1 MGQKIALVVGNNLY
15 ESPFRPLEGA
25 IRDAAR
31 IAGFLEFTLGFQTKV
46 LDNPTA
52 RDVTKELHRIVKT
65 LTPDSKFF
73 FYFAGHGLCVG
84 GSANQSLLCRDAD
97 ELLLEGVEAAGQI
110 SPEALAAISRKG
122 NGDMF
127 FCLDVCRSQTLR
139 QKDGLARQ
147 EGSVGLR
154 DAISKPSELSGLPAK
169 IKGRRLILSSCADGQ
184 CANDDGVFATALVE
198 EMTNLLKVGRDL
210 ELGYE
215 LLKRVKPRLKLD
227 QTPELSGTPFVLVP
241 GTRKPLVEP
250 IVDRQEAPNLE
261 KKPVVPP
268 QPPVSPAKTPLQL
281 TTEANDALKAGRYE
295 EAELLANEA
304 LRIDSSFGW
313 AQFVL
318 TEAQEGAKKQ
328 REEEERRQAEE
339 RRREEEKRRRE
350 EEKRRRNLELDQT
363 LNEGWLSFNAG
374 DFESAL
380 EKANVVLQAR
390 PTDEAAGELKTLSEE
405 ALRSKLLTLWG
416 ESASREAGG
425 RQALKIGSKEYGL
438 CWIPAGEFEMGSS
451 ESEKER
457 DDGEKLH
464 HVKLTKAFWLLET
477 PVTQALYKEVMGANP
492 SEFKGDDLPVETVS
506 WNDAMKFCQELTKRF
521 PKGVKAGLPT
531 EAQWEYACRAGTKT
545 AYWYGNA
552 TDAKKMNYYDSGIGK
567 TTPVK
572 RYPANPWGLY
582 DMHGN
587 VWEWTSDYFGDY
599 PTGTVADP
607 KGPNSASNRVERGGG
622 WYSGARYCRSAN
634 RRGCVAADRGGNL
647 GFRFLL
653 SCD

>member
-31 IAGFLEFTLGFQTKV
+31 IAGFLEFSLGFQTKV

-139 QKDGLARQ
+139 QKDGLVKQA
-147 EGSVGLR
+147 GSEGLR
-154 DAISKPSELSGLPAK
+154 DAISKPSETSGLPAK
-169 IKGRRLILSSCADGQ
+169 IRGRRLILSSCADGQ
-184 CANDDGVFATALVE
+184 CANDDGVFAKALVE
-198 EMTNLLKVGRDL
+198 EMTNLLKIGRDL

-215 LLKRVKPRLKLD
+215 LLKRIAPRLKLD

-241 GTRKPLVEP
+241 GTCESL
-250 IVDRQEAPNLE
+250 IGRQEAPNLE

-295 EAELLANEA
+295 EAELLASEA
-304 LRIDSSFGW
+304 LRIDPSFGW
-313 AQFVL
+313 VQFVL
-318 TEAQEGAKKQ
+318 SEARKKLEEQ
-328 REEEERRQAEE
+328 REEERLRR
-339 RRREEEKRRRE
+339 
-350 EEKRRRNLELDQT
+350 ELDQT
-363 LNEGWLSFNAG
+363 LNEGWLCFNKG
-374 DFESAL
+374 DAKLAL
-380 EKANVVLQAR
+380 VKATTVLKAR
-390 PTDEAAGELKTLSEE
+390 PDDPAARELKRLAEVALQSDSE
-405 ALRSKLLTLWG
+405 SMWS
-416 ESASREAGG
+416 ESSSRKAGT
-425 RQALKIGSKEYGL
+425 RQTLKIGDAEYGF
-438 CWIPAGEFEMGSS
+438 CWIPAGEFDMGSL
-451 ESEKER
+451 ESEEDRYGNER
-457 DDGEKLH
+457 LH
-464 HVKLTKAFWLLET
+464 HVKFTRGFWMLET
-477 PVTQALYKEVMGANP
+477 PTTQALYEKVIGENP
-492 SEFKGDDLPVETVS
+492 SKFKGDDRPVERVS
-506 WNDAMKFCQELTKRF
+506 WVDATKFCAELTTRL
-521 PKGVKAGLPT
+521 PKGAKASLPT
-531 EAQWEYACRAGTKT
+531 EAQWEYACRAGTTT
-545 AYWYGNA
+545 AYWYGNSA
-552 TDAKKMNYYDSGIGK
+552 DSGKMNYDNNVDE
-567 TTPVK
+567 TTPVEK
-572 RYPANPWGLY
+572 YPANPWGLY

-587 VWEWTSDYFGDY
+587 VWEWCLDYFGGY
-599 PTGTVADP
+599 PTGTATDP
-607 KGPNSASNRVERGGG
+607 KGPNSASKRVSRGGG
-622 WYSGARYCRSAN
+622 WRNNASRCRSAN
-634 RRGCVAADRGGNL
+634 RCRFVAVNRFSTL